1 MTKQALRGEHALK
14 INISTDLKMSLEN
27 LAKTMDRPLA
37 DVCRI
42 LLWMG
47 LPVLEG
53 IDEARRRGTQ
63 LCTLWDASGDAS
75 NADQKRQRKA
85 REGA

>member
-1 MTKQALRGEHALK
+1 M
-14 INISTDLKMSLEN
+14 
-27 LAKTMDRPLA
+27 MDRPMA

-53 IDEARRRGTQ
+53 LDESRRRGTQ
-63 LCTLWDASGDAS
+63 LCTMWDEKISV
-75 NADQKRQRKA
+75 DQTSRR
-85 REGA
+85 

>member
-1 MTKQALRGEHALK
+1 MTKQNLRGEHALK
-14 INISTDLKMSLEN
+14 INISTDLKMNLEK
-27 LAKTMDRPLA
+27 LAKMMDRPMA

-53 IDEARRRGTQ
+53 LDESRRRGTQ
-63 LCTLWDASGDAS
+63 LCTLWDEKIS
-75 NADQKRQRKA
+75 ADQKSRR
-85 REGA
+85 